1 VEPPQIPPSSPDRR
15 RVRPRSARR
24 ATPWG
29 AIGRQ
34 LARSLAVRDFRRWFV
49 SQVVS
54 TSGTMTQSVAQAW
67 LVLRLS
73 GRGIDL
79 GLVSAFTMVP
89 VLLGSP
95 FAGAVVDRVDKR
107 RLLIGTQASFTALAL
122 LLGALTSSGLVRLW
136 MVFALA
142 GALGV
147 VSALDGPARQVYVL
161 DLVGMEGAGNA
172 IGLNEVVLNVSR
184 VLGPATGGV
193 LLATIGVAACF
204 YVNAATFV
212 FPLAVLV
219 AQGRRAPGGAA
230 GPPARSRRGRA
241 RPITG
246 STPSALVPWRAGS
259 GRALREGLAY
269 AWRTPVIRYG
279 LLLAA
284 SSGMLFNLSVAL
296 PLLATQDF
304 HAGGGGYGA
313 LLATFG
319 IGAIGGAG
327 LAASAGERPSG
338 RRVRLLALVTGAS
351 VLVGAV
357 MPDLAAE
364 LVALTVVGLSSIW
377 FIALANTV
385 VQLRSAPALRGRM
398 MGLWVM
404 ALPGLGAVTGPLTG
418 WVAQALGA
426 RAAFGLAGVALLASG
441 AAGWR
446 AYGAVDLDDL
456 GGPEPVV
463 PGAGTA
469 PT

>member
-1 VEPPQIPPSSPDRR
+1 M
-15 RVRPRSARR
+15 
-24 ATPWG
+24 
-29 AIGRQ
+29 
-34 LARSLAVRDFRRWFV
+34 

-95 FAGAVVDRVDKR
+95 LAGAVVDRVDKR

-161 DLVGMEGAGNA
+161 DLVGTEGAGNA

-212 FPLAVLV
+212 FPVAVLV
-219 AQGRRAPGGAA
+219 AQGRHAPGRATGA
-230 GPPARSRRGRA
+230 PARARRGRP

-246 STPSALVPWRAGS
+246 SRAPAPAAVPWRAGS
-259 GRALREGLAY
+259 GRGLREGLAY

-446 AYGAVDLDDL
+446 AYGAADLDDL